1 MINGIEILPSDLV
14 VRLIRQLEENS
25 KVITELLQENES
37 LKSKGKYLSIKA
49 LCERW
54 DKDNQTV
61 WKYLKLYSKHF
72 FPLRGLNFTDKR
84 SFSVREEDIIK
95 LEKTLLTKVTEL

>member
-1 MINGIEILPSDLV
+1 MKGIEILSSDLV
-14 VRLIRQLEENS
+14 VQLTNRLEENS
-25 KVITELLQENES
+25 RLIASLSRENES
-37 LKSKGKYLSIKA
+37 LKAKRKYLSIRA

-61 WKYLKLYSKHF
+61 WKYLKMYSKQF

-84 SFSVREEDIIK
+84 SFSVREDDIIK
-95 LEKTLLTKVTEL
+95 LEKMLLTKVEDL